1 MKLFFIRQKSTGLYI
16 QHGAKGSLLPPGPDW
31 NARVFPSL
39 RACRGFM
46 NNWLLGMTVPD
57 GEYESKVIPVP
68 SRKADDFEIIE
79 KEIDL
84 AASSQITH
92 STLSPV
98 PAQHVAHRR

>member
-1 MKLFFIRQKSTGLYI
+1 
-16 QHGAKGSLLPPGPDW
+16 
-31 NARVFPSL
+31 
-39 RACRGFM
+39 M

-57 GEYESKVIPVP
+57 GEYESKIVPVP

-98 PAQHVAHRR
+98 PAQHVPHRR